1 MMVRFSE
8 DICGEKGAEQ
18 ADFKVSIDKS
28 TKTKEQGH
36 LGKRLMR
43 SD

>member
-1 MMVRFSE
+1 MVRFSE
-8 DICGEKGAEQ
+8 DTCGEKRAEQ
-18 ADFKVSIDKS
+18 ADFKISIDKS
-28 TKTKEQGH
+28 TKTKELGH

>member
-1 MMVRFSE
+1 MIRFSE
-8 DICGEKGAEQ
+8 DICGEKGAER
-18 ADFKVSIDKS
+18 ADFRVSIDKS
-28 TKTKEQGH
+28 TKTKELGH